1 MYTSHRM
8 TDYMRQKL
16 VELQEETDE
25 PTIIAGDFNTLSEDP
40 ARRESKNMANV
51 NSTKIHCVSTYQ
63 Q

>member
-1 MYTSHRM
+1 M

>member
-1 MYTSHRM
+1 M

-16 VELQEETDE
+16 IELQEETDE
-25 PTIIAGDFNTLSEDP
+25 PTIIAGDFNTLSEHP